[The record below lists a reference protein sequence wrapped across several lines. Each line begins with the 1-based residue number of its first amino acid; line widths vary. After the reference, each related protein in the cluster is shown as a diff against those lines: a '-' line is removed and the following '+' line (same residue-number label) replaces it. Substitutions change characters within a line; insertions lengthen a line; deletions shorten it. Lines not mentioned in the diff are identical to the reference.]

1 MRCIMLAS
9 GSKGNCCVIEGRTS
23 TVLIDAGLSARECL
37 LRIEQCGIAAG
48 RIDALLVTHEHTD
61 HIRGVDVLARKL
73 EIPVYATEGT
83 LADFLQFRRTSEKP
97 LNHHTCRYHQRFCI
111 GDLIIEPFGTSHD
124 AREPCGF
131 VVREEDLRLGYCTDT
146 GVVSPSMH
154 DLLRRCDG
162 IVLES
167 NHCPDMLANGPYPES
182 LKRRIRSKRGHLSN
196 PDAAACLRDFG
207 KEVPNVMLAH
217 LSEINN
223 TPEKAIRSAREGLG
237 LFFESG
243 RVIVATQ
250 CGTRN
255 DCPQILQL

>member
-1 MRCIMLAS
+1 MLAS

-23 TVLIDAGLSARECL
+23 TVLIDAGLSAKECL
-37 LRIEQCGIAAG
+37 LRIERSGIDAG
-48 RIDALLVTHEHTD
+48 RIDALLVTHEHID

-73 EIPVYATEGT
+73 EIPVHATEGT

-97 LNHHTCRYHQRFCI
+97 LAYNACRYRQRFTI
-111 GDLIIEPFGTSHD
+111 GDLIIEPFSTSHD

-131 VVREEDLRLGYCTDT
+131 IIREDDLRLGYCTDT
-146 GVVSPSMH
+146 GVISPHMH
-154 DLLRRCDG
+154 DLLRHCDG

-207 KEVPNVMLAH
+207 KNVPQVILAH

-223 TPEKAIRSAREGLG
+223 TPEKAISSAREGLG
-237 LFFESG
+237 LFYETG
-243 RVIVATQ
+243 RILVATQ
-250 CGTRN
+250 GGTR
-255 DCPQILQL
+255 DGCPQILRL